1 MNKTSAVSTKSSSD
15 PGHAKNTKEQL
26 KAAWDDLIAE
36 LQLARDAIDN
46 PDYFPPDASDRNL
59 AEGYRYLSGFIHH
72 AVERAFHEDA
82 DFPAFRNGLSV
93 YNKSTIDNAD
103 AIYFYSAIDGRKH
116 YRVHGNVADCR
127 HWCGEPRAETGALAP
142 QYVIFEV
149 HSGSMSGDTGDLRE
163 LVAGGRTGF
172 GSLDTSSLI
181 VADNGDFELLLGPEK
196 PPGYTGNF
204 VCTHK
209 SPSKRDPSGGDRY
222 ASYISGR
229 QLFYDWGREQAI
241 QLNITALDTEGGQ
254 PPALT
259 SERGAQQLRR
269 MGGIIRG
276 QMHFWLAFYDKV
288 LNCNQRHAEPGRY
301 FMPVNAYNQPNGAS
315 GDTGGGM
322 STNIYAGG
330 IFDLAE
336 DEAVYIEASYSGEPV
351 YTSIHLGNLWGESP
365 DYANH
370 QSSLNGFQM
379 HMAEDGVQRWVVA
392 HRDPGVPNWIDT
404 TGLKRG
410 YLSNRWAYC
419 QIPSQDQWPKI
430 KAHKIAF
437 DEIGACF
444 PVETPSI
451 STAQRKAVIAE
462 RQQHVQRRFRVF

>member
-1 MNKTSAVSTKSSSD
+1 MDNTSAASVSERL
-15 PGHAKNTKEQL
+15 ANTNASKERL
-26 KAAWDDLIAE
+26 KAAWDDLIDE

-46 PDYFPPDASDRNL
+46 PAFFPPDASDRNL
-59 AEGYRYLSGFIHH
+59 AEGYRYLAGFMHH

-103 AIYFYSAIDGRKH
+103 AIYFYAPIDGRKH
-116 YRVHGNVADCR
+116 YRVHGNIADHR
-127 HWCGEPRAETGALAP
+127 HWRGEPRVASGPLAP
-142 QYVIFEV
+142 QYLIFEV
-149 HSGSMSGDTGDLRE
+149 HSGPMSGDSGDLRE

-172 GSLDTSSLI
+172 GSLDTSSLM
-181 VADNGDFELLLGPEK
+181 VSENGDFELLLGPEK
-196 PPGYTGNF
+196 PASYSGNF
-204 VCTHK
+204 VCTRK
-209 SPSKRDPSGGDRY
+209 PPSKHKPEGDDRY
-222 ASYISGR
+222 ADYISGR

-241 QLNITALDTEGGQ
+241 QLNITALDTEGCQ
-254 PPALT
+254 PPALS
-259 SERGAQQLRR
+259 SERGAKQLRR

-276 QMHFWLAFYDKV
+276 QMHFWLSFYDKV
-288 LNCNQRHAEPGRY
+288 LNCNQREVEHGRY
-301 FMPVNAYNQPNGAS
+301 FMPVNAYNQPNAAS

-336 DEAVYIEASYSGEPV
+336 DEALFIEASYSGEPV

-379 HMAEDGVQRWVVA
+379 HMSGDGIQRWVVA

-404 TGLKRG
+404 TGLTRG

-419 QIPSQDQWPKI
+419 QLPPKEQWPQI
-430 KAHKIAF
+430 KARKISF
-437 DEIGACF
+437 DEITRCF
-444 PVETPSI
+444 PADTPSM
-451 STAQRKAVIAE
+451 SAAQRNTVIAE